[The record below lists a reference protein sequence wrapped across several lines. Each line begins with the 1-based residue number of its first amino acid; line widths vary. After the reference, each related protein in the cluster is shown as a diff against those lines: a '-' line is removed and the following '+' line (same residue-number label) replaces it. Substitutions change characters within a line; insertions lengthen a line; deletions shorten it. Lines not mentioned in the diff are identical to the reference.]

1 MAGAP
6 AGCGGGTST
15 YWNGNAVSAPLGTVA
30 VAEAVVAAG
39 DGAAGAGDAGAFA
52 AGGRVHAV
60 RASATTATAKRRMQ
74 RASSPA
80 GANPSGMTAS
90 WVRQALDAKRDGA
103 ALPAATWERLIDGY
117 VDGTI
122 DEAPIAA
129 LLMAVAIRGLTGAET
144 HALTAAMIR
153 SGDTIAFDGPAVD
166 KHSTG
171 GVGDSVSLIVVP
183 LVAACGVPVAKLSGR
198 ALGFTGGTL
207 DKLEAIP
214 GVRTDLTPAA
224 FRAQV
229 ERIGCAIA
237 AQSERL
243 VPADK
248 RLYALRDR
256 TGTVPSVG
264 LIASSI
270 VSKKIAGGASA
281 IVFDVKAGRG
291 AFMATLAQAR
301 ELARALVALCAAFG
315 RRASARITG
324 MDEPLGPAIGP
335 ALEVIE
341 AREFLAGRTRDP
353 RLAEVVRV
361 VAAEMLHVGGAP
373 AGAGERIEIALAGG
387 TAYERFVA
395 LIEAQGGTRAA
406 FEALRVPQQ
415 RALVRAQQ
423 DGYIGAVDAA
433 ALGEAARAAG
443 EHHGPLAGI
452 LVHAR
457 IGDTVRAGDVLAE
470 LAGAGDDPGALAA
483 AFTLADHPVER
494 APLVCDAIRDAD
506 LAVPSNAG
514 PG

>member
-1 MAGAP
+1 
-6 AGCGGGTST
+6 
-15 YWNGNAVSAPLGTVA
+15 
-30 VAEAVVAAG
+30 
-39 DGAAGAGDAGAFA
+39 
-52 AGGRVHAV
+52 
-60 RASATTATAKRRMQ
+60 
-74 RASSPA
+74 
-80 GANPSGMTAS
+80 MTAS

-103 ALPAATWERLIDGY
+103 ALPPATWERLIEGY

-122 DEAPIAA
+122 DEVPIAA
-129 LLMAVAIRGLTGAET
+129 LLMAVAIRGLSGAET
-144 HALTAAMIR
+144 QALTAAMIR

-301 ELARALVALCAAFG
+301 ELARALVALSAAFG
-315 RRASARITG
+315 RRASALITG

-361 VAAEMLHVGGAP
+361 VAAEMLHVGGS
-373 AGAGERIEIALAGG
+373 AGAAERIEIALASG

-395 LIEAQGGTRAA
+395 LIEAQGGSRAA
-406 FEALRVPQQ
+406 FEALSVPAW
-415 RALVRAQQ
+415 RALARAQR
-423 DGYIGAVDAA
+423 DGYVSAVDAA
-433 ALGEAARAAG
+433 VLGEAARTAG
-443 EHHGPLAGI
+443 EQYGDAAGI

-457 IGDTVRAGDVLAE
+457 VGDTVRAGDVLAE